1 MSIEFQCKQC
11 QSILRVPSEHAG
23 KQAKCPKCEF
33 INMIP
38 MSTIAPVDSA
48 NAGGTGDAFTQPPSD
63 FSQPKS
69 QTTDG
74 NPYQSTT
81 TDGNPYQSTTTGGAP
96 QYTEA
101 HRGGWILA
109 LGIISIVG
117 CNCCMVP
124 GILAWILGAGDL
136 SKIKAGRMDSS
147 GESTTRVGMIL
158 GIVSTGLAILVG
170 LFYFAM
176 TALSVVVEA
185 GGG

>member
-11 QSILRVPSEHAG
+11 QSTLRVPSEHAG

-69 QTTDG
+69 ETTG
-74 NPYQSTT
+74 
-81 TDGNPYQSTTTGGAP
+81 GNPYQSTTTGGAP

-101 HRGGWILA
+101 HRGGLILA

-117 CNCCMVP
+117 CNCFLVP

-136 SKIKAGRMDSS
+136 SKIKAGRMDPS
-147 GESTTRVGMIL
+147 GESLTRVGMIL

-176 TALSVVVEA
+176 AVLSI
-185 GGG
+185 GF

>member
-11 QSILRVPSEHAG
+11 QSTLRVPSEHAG

-81 TDGNPYQSTTTGGAP
+81 TGGAP

-101 HRGGWILA
+101 HRGGLILA

-117 CNCCMVP
+117 CNCCLVP

-136 SKIKAGRMDSS
+136 SKIKAGRMDPS

-176 TALSVVVEA
+176 MALSVVVEA